1 MKKILILISFFI
13 VMGFNL
19 HVNADRVARGLF
31 GGAAGGALLGG
42 LAGGGRGAAIGAGVG
57 AGVGLMAGAAA
68 EERARERRRA
78 SNDYVYQA
86 PPAADYVDGS
96 DDDVVYV
103 PVKRRYVAPPR
114 VRRTVTPRTQ
124 RIIYRD

>member
-1 MKKILILISFFI
+1 MRKLCIILLSVLSIGSLY
-13 VMGFNL
+13 
-19 HVNADRVARGLF
+19 ADRVARGLF

-68 EERARERRRA
+68 EERARERRHA
-78 SNDYVYQA
+78 SRNYVYQA
-86 PPAADYVDGS
+86 PPAADYEDFS
-96 DDDVVYV
+96 DEDVVYV
-103 PVKRRYVAPPR
+103 PVKRRYVAPPKAR
-114 VRRTVTPRTQ
+114 PTVARRNR

>member
-1 MKKILILISFFI
+1 MKRIMNLISIFILISIIFQA
-13 VMGFNL
+13 
-19 HVNADRVARGLF
+19 HADRVARGLF

-68 EERARERRRA
+68 EERARERRRY
-78 SNDYVYQA
+78 SRDYVYQA
-86 PPAADYVDGS
+86 PPAPEYINYS
-96 DDDVVYV
+96 DEDVVYV
-103 PVKRRYVAPPR
+103 PVRRRYVAPPR
-114 VRRTVTPRTQ
+114 VRRTVAPRTQ